1 MNITGDYHTHTRYS
15 RFRHGKNTIQ
25 EMVKKA
31 EDLGLVSYGFSD
43 HGPKHLLYRCN
54 PKKFDEIRIQVKEI
68 NKTSKVK
75 VYFGVEANLIK
86 EDGTIDM
93 TKEQI
98 DKLDYLVVGYHK
110 CAINNF
116 YCPVRN
122 LFNPKKQKEINTRTY
137 INCLNKYN
145 VKFISHLNEH
155 VKVDVYKVA
164 VEAKKHGTAIEL
176 NNKHFRFN
184 DKEIKELIDS
194 GCDFILSSDAH
205 KRDRIANFDKVLDY
219 VEKYDIP
226 KERILNLD
234 KTFM

>member
-1 MNITGDYHTHTRYS
+1 MIITGDYHTHTIYS
-15 RFRHGKNTIQ
+15 RFRHGKNTIE

-31 EDLGLVSYGFSD
+31 EDLGLNSYGFSD
-43 HGPKHLLYRCN
+43 HGPKHLLYRIN
-54 PKKFDEIRIQVKEI
+54 TKKFDEIRKQVENI

-86 EDGTIDM
+86 KDGSIDL
-93 TKEQI
+93 TNEQI
-98 DKLDYLVVGYHK
+98 SKIDYIVVGYHK

-116 YCPVRN
+116 YCILRQIC
-122 LFNPKKQKEINTRTY
+122 NPKKQKEINTQAY

-155 VKVDVYKVA
+155 VKVDVFKVA
-164 VEAKKHGTAIEL
+164 CEAKKRGTAIEL
-176 NNKHFRFN
+176 NNRHLKFN
-184 DKEIKELIDS
+184 KKEAQELIDS
-194 GCDFILSSDAH
+194 GCSFVLSSDAH
-205 KRDRIANFDKVLDY
+205 KKENIAKLDNVLSF
-219 VEKYDIP
+219 VEKYNIP